1 MKIPNFAMNSSKDA
15 SCFKVSFFHC
25 QNISLPEFKNDP
37 VTLFGE
43 IDLRQLA

>member
-43 IDLRQLA
+43 IDLSQLA